1 MNRRTIIKNTSLG
14 ILGLAHWGLPE
25 INLFRASR
33 YKDLP
38 EYYPNIDPE
47 IISSVVGKSHSD
59 LEAVK
64 KLVDAR
70 PELARSVWEWRY
82 GDFESAIGA
91 ASHVGRRDIAL
102 YLIAMG
108 ARPTIFTF
116 AMLGAYHVIKS
127 MVDFYPGIQSTMGP
141 HGISLLDHAYAGERM
156 KKNMSEDEI
165 IDLEKTIDYLRSLG
179 NASGQAFLDIS
190 PEDQKKYLGTY
201 KYGPGPE
208 EGFNIQLNMRKQLS
222 LGPINGFGGGLY
234 RIEDHKFIY
243 NGAPSVVVSFSVDED
258 KVISLA
264 VREPQL
270 TVEAI
275 KV

>member
-1 MNRRTIIKNTSLG
+1 MDRRTIIKNTSLG

-25 INLFRASR
+25 INLFRVSNYNDIPA
-33 YKDLP
+33 
-38 EYYPNIDPE
+38 YYPNIDPE
-47 IISSVVGKSHSD
+47 VISTVVGKSHSD

-64 KLVDAR
+64 KLVEAR

-102 YLIAMG
+102 YLISMG

-116 AMLGAYHVIKS
+116 AMLGAHQVVKS

-141 HGISLLDHAYAGERM
+141 HGISLMDHAYAGERM
-156 KKNMSEDEI
+156 KNSMSEAEI
-165 IDLEKTIDYLRSLG
+165 IDLEKTIDYVKSLS
-179 NASGQAFLDIS
+179 NASGQRYLDIS
-190 PEDQKKYLGTY
+190 PEEQKKYLGDY

-208 EGFNIQLNMRKQLS
+208 EGFTIQLNMRKQLS

-234 RIEDHKFIY
+234 RIEEHNFIY
-243 NGAPSVVVSFSVDED
+243 NGAPSVIVSFSMEEE